1 MCEGAAQ
8 SGFMHP
14 AIRLLEQS
22 FAIEGGG
29 TLQISAVGVRA
40 RYYGRGRPKRY
51 WPTGHLLAHQDYGL
65 FTGQKHGV
73 QATPGR

>member
-1 MCEGAAQ
+1 
-8 SGFMHP
+8 MHA

-29 TLQISAVGVRA
+29 TPEDMSAQGAVGVRTPLL
-40 RYYGRGRPKRY
+40 RSSRPTRY
-51 WPTGHLLAHQDYGL
+51 WPTGHLPAHQDYGL
-65 FTGQKHGV
+65 FTGQEHGV